1 MNDNP
6 KVNGDNGMNE
16 IIIYGASDDL
26 LEVEGAFDE
35 EFGAYGG
42 ATVVVEAPSGE
53 RLWVRA
59 VFDEGPL
66 RGIGEGWVLSVLHAN
81 PDRRWQWP
89 IRLGARLGRPEDP
102 ALIIECPDGTTV
114 REWANTNG

>member
-1 MNDNP
+1 MSDNP
-6 KVNGDNGMNE
+6 KANGDNDMSE
-16 IIIYGASDDL
+16 ITIYGASDDL

-59 VFDEGPL
+59 LHDEDPSL
-66 RGIGEGWVLSVLHAN
+66 RGVGEGWVLSMLHAD
-81 PDRRWQWP
+81 PTRGWQWP
-89 IRLGARLGRPEDP
+89 VRFGARPGRPEDP
-102 ALIIECPDGTTV
+102 ALVIECPQGTVV
-114 REWANTNG
+114 REWVQ